1 MRVGVCIG
9 GHVGVV
15 RHDDDNYDDD
25 VEFEFEL
32 NFSVDKSPIDS
43 ILSSSNMCLSPCYL
57 AVMCVSDGCGGGL
70 SDAPHD
76 LICDPLHVFVVSL
89 LFMIMFALRFLLSIL
104 CDVPCTV
111 SVLPVLLMSC

>member
-32 NFSVDKSPIDS
+32 NFSVGKSPIDS
-43 ILSSSNMCLSPCYL
+43 ILSSSNTRLRPCYL
-57 AVMCVSDGCGGGL
+57 AEMCVVDGCDGVL
-70 SDAPHD
+70 CDAP
-76 LICDPLHVFVVSL
+76 LI
-89 LFMIMFALRFLLSIL
+89 
-104 CDVPCTV
+104 
-111 SVLPVLLMSC
+111 